1 MKFLIQTIG
10 GAEFVDVPNLMH
22 AQGAVI
28 GLKKTYAVN
37 VYRKRTKK
45 ADKKLFAF
53 FTYIFYTIKKRDF

>member
-1 MKFLIQTIG
+1 M
-10 GAEFVDVPNLMH
+10 DVLNLMH
-22 AQGAVI
+22 AQGVVI

-53 FTYIFYTIKKRDF
+53 FYLYILYDKKRGF

>member
-28 GLKKTYAVN
+28 GLKKTYVVN
-37 VYRKRTKK
+37 VYRKRIKK

-53 FTYIFYTIKKRDF
+53 LLIYFIR

>member
-45 ADKKLFAF
+45 ADKKLFTF
-53 FTYIFYTIKKRDF
+53 FTYIFYTIKKRGF